1 MKTSDQITCEA
12 FTRAVPSIGQP
23 STDLKTSV
31 DILLRQIHS
40 PQFSEI
46 SAPLAAEIRALV
58 EEYPELDRVYQVERQ
73 KLQREY
79 RGSDRAKGMAMSPQ
93 APVSIDHS
101 FFTHTNGNTN
111 STQPNPN
118 FWEGG
123 DRVLVIAAGGAIL
136 GGMLAQIPG
145 ATIGAVLAGIYG
157 WYTKD
162 TNTDQLTAAKLDIL
176 RALDKRPY
184 TTQDLISYMDITTPP
199 DQVRAMVQ
207 SLWIQGYIDTL
218 SGGIL
223 REFLPVSKGR
233 SPHPPDPDASLTL
246 TSKGHF
252 SVHPIFRFGSQKA
265 MFR

>member
-12 FTRAVPSIGQP
+12 FARAIPSIGQP

-58 EEYPELDRVYQVERQ
+58 EEYPELDQVYQVERQ

-79 RGSDRAKGMAMSPQ
+79 RNSDRAKGISAAIPPNSPIVLPAKAALKSPTTRMFGTDRGSYSYLQ
-93 APVSIDHS
+93 S
-101 FFTHTNGNTN
+101 NT
-111 STQPNPN
+111 Q
-118 FWEGG
+118 
-123 DRVLVIAAGGAIL
+123 
-136 GGMLAQIPG
+136 
-145 ATIGAVLAGIYG
+145 
-157 WYTKD
+157 
-162 TNTDQLTAAKLDIL
+162 DQVQSPLTAAKLDIL
-176 RALDKRPY
+176 RAIDKRPY

-199 DQVRAMVQ
+199 DQVSAMVQ
-207 SLWIQGYIDTL
+207 SLWLQGYVDTL
-218 SGGIL
+218 SGGLL
-223 REFLPVSKGR
+223 RKFFPVSKGR
-233 SPHPPDPDASLTL
+233 SPQPLDPDASLTL